1 MKAQIITIGDEL
13 LIGQTIDTNS
23 AWMGSELNKLGFD
36 VYRQTSVHD
45 DYDDITDILRQV
57 TGKADVVLITGG
69 LGPTSDDIT
78 KKVFCDFFSSRMVVN
93 MDVLALIEDMMK
105 RRGVPMNE
113 NSRRQAEVPEACNV
127 LTNTRGTAPG
137 MWFEKEGTIFVSM
150 PGIPYEM
157 EYIMTEHVIPKL
169 KKRFSSQVIIH
180 RNIMTYGAPEA
191 KLAEK
196 LTGFEEALPGNV
208 KLAYLPRYGMI
219 KLRLTATGSEKEPLE
234 NTLNE
239 QVKKLYVIIPDLIYA
254 DTEESLEMTIG
265 RLLKEKKQNLCTAES
280 CTGGKIASLI
290 TSIPGSSEYF
300 KGSVIAYDNTVKQ
313 ELLEVAGDII
323 KRNGAVS
330 EEVVKKMAEG
340 ARRLLKTDFSVATS
354 GIAGPD
360 GGTEDK
366 PVGTIWIAVSSSEG
380 TITGKHQFVQDRITN
395 ITRFAYAALNLLRK
409 QIAG

>member
-196 LTGFEEALPGNV
+196 LTEFEEALPGNV

-380 TITGKHQFVQDRITN
+380 TVTEKHQFVQDRITN